1 MVFIIIISIFLILK
15 LVNLS
20 NIRKQQETLNTQS
33 KEKIQEL
40 NLNLNKIFYL
50 DDYATYNQPASCK
63 QYISADTENKKFCL
77 IDYDNGNLFVIGFEE
92 FLNYSIYENG
102 SQQTVGANIS
112 GLYTGLFG
120 TETNGMCKDLKLIIR
135 LNNYDNPQLVYNI
148 ISNTTFN
155 IGINKS
161 SRIYK
166 QCIGTL
172 QEVVSFLEVVKND
185 NIKK

>member
-20 NIRKQQETLNTQS
+20 NIRKQQEALNTQS

-50 DDYATYNQPASCK
+50 NDYATYNQPASCK

-77 IDYDNGNLFVIGFEE
+77 IDYDNGNLIVIGFEE
-92 FLNYSIYENG
+92 FLNYEIYENG
-102 SQQTVGANIS
+102 SQQTVGANIG

-120 TETNGMCKDLKLIIR
+120 AETNGMCKDLKLIIR

-161 SRIYK
+161 SHIYK
-166 QCIGTL
+166 QCIETL